1 MFEIGF
7 WELVMVG
14 VVALLVVGPER
25 LPGLARTA
33 GLWLGKARYF
43 VSGVRAEIERE
54 IKAEELRRALTEQAQ
69 ATGFHEIVEE
79 TRQTLADTRGTLLKE
94 ANELTSALSV
104 TATPVVDSTISPP
117 SSTLATDAPN
127 TDAPTAVEDKTTPSI
142 EKADE
147 SPRP

>member
-54 IKAEELRRALTEQAQ
+54 IKAEELRRVLNEQAQ
-69 ATGFHEIVEE
+69 STGLHEIVEE
-79 TRQTLADTRGTLLKE
+79 TRQTLADSRSALKE
-94 ANELTSALSV
+94 TAELTSTV
-104 TATPVVDSTISPP
+104 GKP
-117 SSTLATDAPN
+117 
-127 TDAPTAVEDKTTPSI
+127 
-142 EKADE
+142 DE
-147 SPRP
+147 PPRP